1 MKKKQNI
8 CVFGFKD
15 SSAGQLNS
23 WLEEFSEYR
32 ISFFISV
39 IPLKKEKLSEKKN
52 ECL

>member
-15 SSAGQLNS
+15 SSAEQLNS
-23 WLEEFSEYR
+23 CLEEFSEYK

-39 IPLKKEKLSEKKN
+39 IPLKKEKL
-52 ECL
+52 